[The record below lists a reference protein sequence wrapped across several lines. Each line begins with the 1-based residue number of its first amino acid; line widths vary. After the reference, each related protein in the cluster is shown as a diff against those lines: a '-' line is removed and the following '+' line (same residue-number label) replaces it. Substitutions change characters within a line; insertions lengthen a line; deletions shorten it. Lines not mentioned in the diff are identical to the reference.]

1 MNSFRILKMNGTH
14 ADIFAAVGL
23 ADVLSSDSR
32 SSRITDADQF
42 FEIDVVPGVD
52 EDSVRCIG
60 QDAGYLY
67 LQARASDEIPSG
79 VLPSLVLNYQAERDR
94 AIRFRDAARQAKLA
108 GAAVA
113 EAIQADKPR
122 GDWRLYQVLNALQG
136 DGGTNKALLRIVR
149 DSPEAW
155 GLALFQGLRSLQDSG
170 SGDSGFETDLVQ
182 LFNPQAAK
190 GYARLKPDS
199 TGRGDKTKDTWA
211 VPFVEWL
218 RYRGYFQV
226 ACPFF
231 LGPKREHIR
240 LLCPAPRAIGFRMLQ
255 AVAAELR
262 VRPIFGSAPKIDCL
276 GTLAIAQILI
286 QRSPEFQQGCMA
298 PAQLVSAVSIVQY
311 QSMGNAKAVTS
322 IEQLAIPDWF
332 AINSPDDSE
341 LWIEILGEHFAIL
354 RRLEDKNSDELGMLQ
369 QYRKYLEQRGP
380 GATPHLLTFME
391 SYGIFVLRKRAQ
403 NQWRHRQFLV
413 SHVEAILTHQVV
425 YREILDNPGF
435 KAIAGALRS
444 ATVSAQV
451 LKRNKQDHRD
461 IRYDVLPELRRKK
474 TLPTAGPF
482 LEALSDFVATYNVES
497 AKRLESNKRSGTKRI
512 TAEELQSFISLLDA
526 QKDASVIGAML
537 CAYATCREVQETE
550 VPDAGDDNPTETEE
564 PNAEA

>member
-1 MNSFRILKMNGTH
+1 
-14 ADIFAAVGL
+14 V
-23 ADVLSSDSR
+23 
-32 SSRITDADQF
+32 
-42 FEIDVVPGVD
+42 
-52 EDSVRCIG
+52 
-60 QDAGYLY
+60 
-67 LQARASDEIPSG
+67 
-79 VLPSLVLNYQAERDR
+79 
-94 AIRFRDAARQAKLA
+94 
-108 GAAVA
+108 
-113 EAIQADKPR
+113 
-122 GDWRLYQVLNALQG
+122 
-136 DGGTNKALLRIVR
+136 
-149 DSPEAW
+149 
-155 GLALFQGLRSLQDSG
+155 
-170 SGDSGFETDLVQ
+170 
-182 LFNPQAAK
+182 
-190 GYARLKPDS
+190 
-199 TGRGDKTKDTWA
+199 
-211 VPFVEWL
+211 
-218 RYRGYFQV
+218 
-226 ACPFF
+226 
-231 LGPKREHIR
+231 
-240 LLCPAPRAIGFRMLQ
+240 LCPVPRAIGFRMLR

-262 VRPIFGSAPKIDCL
+262 GAPIYGSAPKIDCL
-276 GTLAIAQILI
+276 GILAIAQLLI
-286 QRSPEFQQGCMA
+286 AKSPEFQQE
-298 PAQLVSAVSIVQY
+298 PVEPTQLVSGVSIVHY
-311 QSMGNAKAVTS
+311 QSMGKQPSQKAVTS
-322 IEQLAIPDWF
+322 IEELALPDWF
-332 AINSPDDSE
+332 GLRSPADAE

-380 GATPHLLTFME
+380 SATPQLLTFME

-413 SHVEAILTHQVV
+413 SHVEAILNHQVV
-425 YREILDNPGF
+425 YCEILDDPGF

-550 VPDAGDDNPTETEE
+550 VPDAGDDSPTETEE

>member
-1 MNSFRILKMNGTH
+1 MNSFRILKTNGTH
-14 ADIFAAVGL
+14 ADVFAAVGL
-23 ADVLSSDSR
+23 AHTLSSVSM
-32 SSRITDADQF
+32 SCRITDAGQF
-42 FEIDVVPGVD
+42 FEVDVTPGVD
-52 EDSVRCIG
+52 EESVRRIG

-67 LQARASDEIPSG
+67 LQAKKSDKVPPG
-79 VLPSLVLNYQAERDR
+79 VLPSLVLDYQAEKER
-94 AIRFRDAARQAKLA
+94 AFRFRDAARQSKQA

-113 EAIQADKPR
+113 EAIEADRPR

-155 GLALFQGLRSLQDSG
+155 GRALFQGLHSLHVGG
-170 SGDSGFETDLVQ
+170 SEDSGFEADLVQ

-199 TGRGDKTKDTWA
+199 TGRGDKTKDGWA
-211 VPFVEWL
+211 VPFLEWL

-231 LGPKREHIR
+231 LGQKSEHVR

-255 AVAAELR
+255 AVAEELR
-262 VRPIFGSAPKIDCL
+262 ARPIFGSAPKIDCL
-276 GTLAIAQILI
+276 GTLAVAQILI
-286 QRSPEFQQGCMA
+286 QKSPEFQQGYVE
-298 PAQLVSAVSIVQY
+298 PAQLVNAVSIVHY

-322 IEQLAIPDWF
+322 IEQLAVPDWF
-332 AINSPDDSE
+332 AINSPEDSE
-341 LWIEILGEHFAIL
+341 LWIETLGEHFAIL

-369 QYRKYLEQRGP
+369 QYRRYLEQRGP
-380 GATPHLLTFME
+380 DATLHLLTFVE
-391 SYGIFVLRKRAQ
+391 NYGIFVLRKRAQ
-403 NQWRHRQFLV
+403 NQWRHKQFLV
-413 SHVEAILTHQVV
+413 RHVEAILKNQAV
-425 YREILDNPGF
+425 YCEILTNPGF
-435 KAIAGALRS
+435 RAVAAALRS

-451 LKRNKQDHRD
+451 LRKNKQDCRE

-482 LEALSDFVATYNVES
+482 LEALSDFIATYNAES
-497 AKRLESNKRSGTKRI
+497 AKRLELGKRSGTKRV
-512 TAEELQSFISLLDA
+512 TSEELQSFISLLDS

-537 CAYATCREVQETE
+537 CAYATCREVQE
-550 VPDAGDDNPTETEE
+550 PDISDAGDDNPTETEE
-564 PNAEA
+564 PNATA

>member
-1 MNSFRILKMNGTH
+1 
-14 ADIFAAVGL
+14 
-23 ADVLSSDSR
+23 
-32 SSRITDADQF
+32 
-42 FEIDVVPGVD
+42 
-52 EDSVRCIG
+52 
-60 QDAGYLY
+60 
-67 LQARASDEIPSG
+67 
-79 VLPSLVLNYQAERDR
+79 
-94 AIRFRDAARQAKLA
+94 
-108 GAAVA
+108 
-113 EAIQADKPR
+113 
-122 GDWRLYQVLNALQG
+122 
-136 DGGTNKALLRIVR
+136 
-149 DSPEAW
+149 
-155 GLALFQGLRSLQDSG
+155 
-170 SGDSGFETDLVQ
+170 
-182 LFNPQAAK
+182 
-190 GYARLKPDS
+190 
-199 TGRGDKTKDTWA
+199 
-211 VPFVEWL
+211 
-218 RYRGYFQV
+218 
-226 ACPFF
+226 
-231 LGPKREHIR
+231 
-240 LLCPAPRAIGFRMLQ
+240 
-255 AVAAELR
+255 
-262 VRPIFGSAPKIDCL
+262 
-276 GTLAIAQILI
+276 
-286 QRSPEFQQGCMA
+286 
-298 PAQLVSAVSIVQY
+298 
-311 QSMGNAKAVTS
+311 MGNAKAVTS

-403 NQWRHRQFLV
+403 NQWRHRQFLI
-413 SHVEAILTHQVV
+413 SHVEAILSRQVV

-550 VPDAGDDNPTETEE
+550 VPDGRRTSAALPLAVEVERVDLFNGHRQQFGIEVSRLFVVALNCLGRHFLIHMLAKELLQQH
-564 PNAEA
+564 